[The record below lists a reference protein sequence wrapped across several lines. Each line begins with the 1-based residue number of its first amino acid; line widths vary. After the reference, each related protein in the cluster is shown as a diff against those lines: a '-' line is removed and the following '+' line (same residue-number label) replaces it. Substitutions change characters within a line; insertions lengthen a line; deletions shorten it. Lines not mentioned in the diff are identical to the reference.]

1 MAAAPATIA
10 DYLRGFD
17 DERRSRLEAVLAVVR
32 EELPDAEEAI
42 RYGMP
47 AVSLGDRHWIHVAGW
62 KPHLGIYPV
71 YRLDDALEAEL
82 APYRAATDAVQF
94 RWRDDLPL
102 DLIRRVVAHLAAH

>member
-1 MAAAPATIA
+1 MAAPASIA
-10 DYLRGFD
+10 HYLRGFD

-47 AVSLGDRHWIHVAGW
+47 AISLGGRHWIHVGGW
-62 KPHLGIYPV
+62 KQHLGIYPV
-71 YRLDDALEAEL
+71 YRLDHPLEAEL

-94 RWRDDLPL
+94 RWGDELPL
-102 DLIRRVVAHLAAH
+102 ALIRRIVAHLAAH